1 MAVVIMMM
9 INDDNGYD
17 DDGDSGDSGD
27 DYSIIINDDNGYG
40 DDGDDYSRVAWL
52 QLAAT
57 TETQHCSS
65 SVTVSV

>member
-1 MAVVIMMM
+1 MVVVIMM
-9 INDDNGYD
+9 IKNDDNDDD
-17 DDGDSGDSGD
+17 DDGDG
-27 DYSIIINDDNGYG
+27 
-40 DDGDDYSRVAWL
+40 GDDYSRVAWL